1 VENMNHN
8 TSDMSMKMSGM
19 LETRSMPLK
28 MISRPTEITD
38 MISTI
43 DYLMSRDMLLTSLEQ
58 AGVSN
63 WEGWSQAQKM
73 MNNQM

>member
-1 VENMNHN
+1 MENMNHN